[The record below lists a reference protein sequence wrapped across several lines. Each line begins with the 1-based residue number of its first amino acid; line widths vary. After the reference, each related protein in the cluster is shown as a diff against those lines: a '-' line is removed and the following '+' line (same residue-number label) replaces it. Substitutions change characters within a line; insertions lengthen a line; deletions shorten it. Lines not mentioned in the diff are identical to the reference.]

1 MATAT
6 QLKMLVKIHFEEA
19 RIENERI
26 QRNVEGKFVF
36 TCSKGLTGI
45 GLDRKHNGKI
55 GSLGWEDIRGE
66 QVDENTFAD
75 TALTHTHTINP
86 VKSEFYG
93 ASNKPLSSPYTRCD
107 RIADYRV
114 AWAHFKK
121 RFNK

>member
-26 QRNVEGKFVF
+26 QGNVEGKFVF

-55 GSLGWEDIRGE
+55 GSLGWKDIRGE

-75 TALTHTHTINP
+75 TAPNTHTIDP
-86 VKSEFYG
+86 VKSELYG
-93 ASNKPLSSPYTRCD
+93 GQQQTFVVPLHPLRPH
-107 RIADYRV
+107 R
-114 AWAHFKK
+114 
-121 RFNK
+121 